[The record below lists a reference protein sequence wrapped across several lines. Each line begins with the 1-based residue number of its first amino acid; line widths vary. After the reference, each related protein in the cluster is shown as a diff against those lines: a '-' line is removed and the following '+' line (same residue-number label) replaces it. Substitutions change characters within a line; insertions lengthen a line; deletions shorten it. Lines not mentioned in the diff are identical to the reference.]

1 MKYYTFYRENNNFDD
16 ILHDNNI
23 KGIIAIKISW
33 YEHLLIGL
41 GNKSNDRH
49 YSYIT
54 LKYGEDMKK
63 LDVIDRTPIPNIDY
77 VPKKDKNK
85 FSKKVQ

>member
-1 MKYYTFYRENNNFDD
+1 MKYYIFYRENNKFDD
-16 ILHDNNI
+16 ILKDSNI
-23 KGIIAIKISW
+23 SRVICFKILW
-33 YEHLLIGL
+33 DQHLMIGL
-41 GNKSNDRH
+41 GNKSSDRH

-77 VPKKDKNK
+77 IPKKDKTK
-85 FSKKVQ
+85 FSKQVQ